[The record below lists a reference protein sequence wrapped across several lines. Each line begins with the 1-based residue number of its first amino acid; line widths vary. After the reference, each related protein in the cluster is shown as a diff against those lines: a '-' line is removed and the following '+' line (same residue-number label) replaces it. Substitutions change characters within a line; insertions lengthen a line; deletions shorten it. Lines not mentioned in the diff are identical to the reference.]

1 MIRTKHDDIYRL
13 EQAPRRS
20 CTFLV
25 HKNIKL
31 CSETSPSCLT
41 CTYSFTLSFDMYM
54 NSMIDKL
61 GRAKLSFCYYY
72 GFLNTIQA
80 YFFFFFCQ
88 NQLPQGLLQ
97 NLCFWKIHIS
107 KLTPFLFFF
116 LHQLLILVL
125 GGNKYRPYLFACN
138 WLTLK

>member
-80 YFFFFFCQ
+80 YFIFFLSKSTTTRLIAKSMFLENTYFQAYTFSFFF
-88 NQLPQGLLQ
+88 P
-97 NLCFWKIHIS
+97 
-107 KLTPFLFFF
+107 TPAPDSC
-116 LHQLLILVL
+116 L
-125 GGNKYRPYLFACN
+125 GGKQI
-138 WLTLK
+138 

>member
-1 MIRTKHDDIYRL
+1 MLVCRVGIFMIRTKHDDIYRL

-80 YFFFFFCQ
+80 YFFFFFV
-88 NQLPQGLLQ
+88 
-97 NLCFWKIHIS
+97 KINYHKAYCKIYVS
-107 KLTPFLFFF
+107 GKYIFPSLHLFFF
-116 LHQLLILVL
+116 FS
-125 GGNKYRPYLFACN
+125 Y
-138 WLTLK
+138 TSS